1 MRRWF
6 RKFWPVLKAVLIL
19 AILVAVGRIFARDLE
34 IPQKGLQRSLEEFW
48 ARLVHPGWLVVSG
61 AFYLLGLGFSALYW
75 YRLLRDL
82 DQRPGWLAAMRA
94 YYVGHVGKYLPGKA
108 WAVFLRAGLI
118 QGPEVRIGRAILT
131 TFYEVLTTMAGG
143 ALLALVLLATQWP
156 STSAGMDWT
165 TLGRLVSGHN
175 PEDMVI
181 DRKVM
186 VTLAVLLLLPI
197 GIPILPPIYN
207 RIVRRMA
214 VPIRERYGITGPMAQ
229 IRFFSMLEGLVLTAC
244 GWVFLGASLWA
255 VLCAIMPEPPA
266 LTPDSLAHYSALLA
280 LAYVAGFIIF
290 VVPSGLG
297 IREFF
302 LTLFLLPDMN
312 RIFAGDNTK
321 ATAAAASAVLLLR
334 LVWTAAEVVIVPS
347 LYWMPARLY
356 QSTGGASGAATG
368 EAVAAGTAGQ
378 GQESEA

>member
-1 MRRWF
+1 
-6 RKFWPVLKAVLIL
+6 
-19 AILVAVGRIFARDLE
+19 
-34 IPQKGLQRSLEEFW
+34 
-48 ARLVHPGWLVVSG
+48 
-61 AFYLLGLGFSALYW
+61 
-75 YRLLRDL
+75 
-82 DQRPGWLAAMRA
+82 
-94 YYVGHVGKYLPGKA
+94 
-108 WAVFLRAGLI
+108 
-118 QGPEVRIGRAILT
+118 
-131 TFYEVLTTMAGG
+131 
-143 ALLALVLLATQWP
+143 
-156 STSAGMDWT
+156 
-165 TLGRLVSGHN
+165 
-175 PEDMVI
+175 
-181 DRKVM
+181 
-186 VTLAVLLLLPI
+186 
-197 GIPILPPIYN
+197 
-207 RIVRRMA
+207 
-214 VPIRERYGITGPMAQ
+214 MAQ

-312 RIFAGDNTK
+312 RIFAGDNAK

-356 QSTGGASGAATG
+356 QGTGGAAGAATG